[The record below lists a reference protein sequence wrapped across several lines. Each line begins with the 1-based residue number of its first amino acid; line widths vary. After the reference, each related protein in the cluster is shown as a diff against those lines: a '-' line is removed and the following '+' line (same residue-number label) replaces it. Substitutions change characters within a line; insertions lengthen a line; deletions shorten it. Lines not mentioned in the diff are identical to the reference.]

1 MVEVRQTTIFRKW
14 LDSLRDRNARLR
26 IATRIRRM
34 ELGNPGDTKSV
45 GSGVFEMRIP
55 YGPGYRLY
63 YVTIGTTLVVLLCG
77 GDKSSQKRDIAMA
90 KGMAREI

>member
-1 MVEVRQTTIFRKW
+1 MIEVRQTAIFRKW

-55 YGPGYRLY
+55 YG
-63 YVTIGTTLVVLLCG
+63 IGSIT
-77 GDKSSQKRDIAMA
+77 
-90 KGMAREI
+90 

>member
-1 MVEVRQTTIFRKW
+1 MIEVRQTAIFRKW